1 MWAEATLQFND
12 WKEFFQNDRPTKQA
26 VYKDYYFVSSIWAR
40 NNVRYSGIHRLNT
53 LGEIIPKTGV
63 NLDNYE
69 WINVM
74 KKVEEINVA
83 LYGLQ
88 AVKGEKRT
96 SLDEVQV
103 WVYKWFLNG
112 AEVETKDN
120 QVSLHSTL
128 KYFTEEEARRRGDVN
143 KPNLKLK
150 EEDEL
155 VMQVTSEYVHRPSEL
170 LQMRMILQHVAKAC
184 VEINCEMKCAACQN
198 TPPAPGQMSHMQPGG
213 CLYKREF
220 RDFGDELTEAVYSV
234 IQPDDLIAVY
244 NIVCQKMDVPYSGS
258 ALMARAIMA
267 WLPRDVL
274 ADTLT
279 EEEELFREACVE
291 EDKWGSTKKYE
302 ECENP
307 VIAPSNWPLKYLISA
322 AYSDVNM
329 QSYLQKKL
337 AEKDFSN

>member
-1 MWAEATLQFND
+1 M
-12 WKEFFQNDRPTKQA
+12 
-26 VYKDYYFVSSIWAR
+26 
-40 NNVRYSGIHRLNT
+40 RYLGIHCLNT

-120 QVSLHSTL
+120 QVYLHSTL

-155 VMQVTSEYVHRPSEL
+155 VMQVTSEYVH
-170 LQMRMILQHVAKAC
+170 
-184 VEINCEMKCAACQN
+184 
-198 TPPAPGQMSHMQPGG
+198 
-213 CLYKREF
+213 
-220 RDFGDELTEAVYSV
+220 
-234 IQPDDLIAVY
+234 
-244 NIVCQKMDVPYSGS
+244 
-258 ALMARAIMA
+258 
-267 WLPRDVL
+267 
-274 ADTLT
+274 
-279 EEEELFREACVE
+279 
-291 EDKWGSTKKYE
+291 
-302 ECENP
+302 
-307 VIAPSNWPLKYLISA
+307 
-322 AYSDVNM
+322 
-329 QSYLQKKL
+329 
-337 AEKDFSN
+337 